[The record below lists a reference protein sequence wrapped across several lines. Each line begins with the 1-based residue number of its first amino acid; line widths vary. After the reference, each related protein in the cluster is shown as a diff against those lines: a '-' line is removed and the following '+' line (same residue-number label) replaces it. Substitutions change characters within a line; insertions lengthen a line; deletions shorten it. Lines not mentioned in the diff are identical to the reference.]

1 MIDSRLCS
9 AQQARTRAR
18 KQVDRRASKGR
29 KIRYTVQ
36 PKLVNFMVPRASEQQ
51 YDQHL
56 TEELFSTLFGGRTLE
71 TAPPPAASAA
81 AAIAP
86 VRLSQTLV

>member
-1 MIDSRLCS
+1 LFIISPSISICPS
-9 AQQARTRAR
+9 IYSPA
-18 KQVDRRASKGR
+18 
-29 KIRYTVQ
+29 
-36 PKLVNFMVPRASEQQ
+36 QQ

-81 AAIAP
+81 SAIAP